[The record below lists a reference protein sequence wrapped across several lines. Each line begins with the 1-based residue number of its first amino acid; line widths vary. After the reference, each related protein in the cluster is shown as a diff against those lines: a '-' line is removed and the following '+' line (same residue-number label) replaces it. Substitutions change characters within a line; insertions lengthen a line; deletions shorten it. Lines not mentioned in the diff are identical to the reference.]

1 MTKKR
6 IRVWDLPVR
15 LFHWLTV
22 VVVAAAIFTG
32 LNGGNM
38 MVHHERLG
46 LILVGLISFRLA
58 WGVLGSDTA
67 RFTRFVRGPAA
78 IVAYLRGHW
87 RGIGH
92 NPLGALSV
100 LALLGLFGFQALSG
114 LFASD
119 DIAFSGPLRSLVDA
133 SFSSWITSVH
143 RDMLWVMAA
152 LVAVHVGAIL
162 FYARVKKDNLV
173 KPMITGWKDVD
184 DGEAQSTH
192 GGGWLAFVVALAVAL
207 FAVWVASGGLLPPPP
222 PPAPVPAW

>member
-46 LILVGLISFRLA
+46 LILIGLISFRLA

-184 DGEAQSTH
+184 DG
-192 GGGWLAFVVALAVAL
+192 
-207 FAVWVASGGLLPPPP
+207 
-222 PPAPVPAW
+222 